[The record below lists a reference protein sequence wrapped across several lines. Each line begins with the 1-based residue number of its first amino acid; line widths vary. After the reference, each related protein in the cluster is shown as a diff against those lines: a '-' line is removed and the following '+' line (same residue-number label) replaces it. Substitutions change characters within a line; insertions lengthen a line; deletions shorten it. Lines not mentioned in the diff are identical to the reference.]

1 MNACHWQSA
10 SANVMWQHQ
19 SLQLPKAKLSK
30 ELQQLT
36 LLIVHSLSLI
46 VNLPSVL
53 SIYIVVLLL
62 PGVSTHAAQ
71 SCLNIIAIVYRL

>member
-1 MNACHWQSA
+1 
-10 SANVMWQHQ
+10 MWQHQ

-62 PGVSTHAAQ
+62 PGASTHAAQ